1 MKINKKK
8 VVSTLALIGLSLGT
22 TVSAAEVMRRPPIFE
37 SLTSAQRQILEEA
50 HELHMQ
56 GKDEEAKELIEE
68 AGIELPEF
76 RAQHK
81 KHNDNREKRIEKF
94 KTLIEQDDFESF
106 QNLVAGTPM
115 SNIIDTEEKF
125 EALVQAHELRI
136 EGKHDEAK
144 EILEAAGVKP
154 FGKKVKNLK

>member
-8 VVSTLALIGLSLGT
+8 VVSTLALIGLTLGT
-22 TVSAAEVMRRPPIFE
+22 TVSAAEVLRKPPMFE
-37 SLTSAQRQILEEA
+37 NLTAAQQSVLEEA
-50 HELHMQ
+50 HELHKQ
-56 GKDEEAKELIEE
+56 GKDEEAIELLEE
-68 AGIELPEF
+68 AGIELPDPKEF
-76 RAQHK
+76 KERHGERKAHM
-81 KHNDNREKRIEKF
+81 EKF

-106 QNLVAGTPM
+106 QDLVAGTPM
-115 SNIIDTEEKF
+115 ADIIDTEEKF

-144 EILEAAGVKP
+144 EILEEAGLKP

>member
-8 VVSTLALIGLSLGT
+8 VVSTLALIGLTLGT
-22 TVSAAEVMRRPPIFE
+22 TVSAAEVLRKPPMFE
-37 SLTSAQRQILEEA
+37 NLTVAQQSVLEEA
-50 HELHMQ
+50 HELHKQ
-56 GKDEEAKELIEE
+56 GKDEEAIELLEE
-68 AGIELPEF
+68 AGIELPDPKEF
-76 RAQHK
+76 KERHEERKAHV
-81 KHNDNREKRIEKF
+81 EKF

-106 QNLVAGTPM
+106 QDLVAGTPM
-115 SNIIDTEEKF
+115 ADIIDTEEKF

-144 EILEAAGVKP
+144 EILEEAGLKP

>member
-22 TVSAAEVMRRPPIFE
+22 TVSAAEVLRKPPMFE
-37 SLTSAQRQILEEA
+37 NLTAAQQSILEEA
-50 HELHMQ
+50 HELHKQ

-68 AGIELPEF
+68 AGIELPEP
-76 RAQHK
+76 RDH
-81 KHNDNREKRIEKF
+81 HHEHGVNREERMEKF

-106 QNLVAGTPM
+106 QSLVAGTPM
-115 SNIIDTEEKF
+115 ADIIDTEEKF
-125 EALVQAHELRI
+125 EALVQAHELRL
-136 EGKHDEAK
+136 EGKHKEAK
-144 EILEAAGVKP
+144 EILEEAGLKP